1 MYGLLL
7 APDPGDSLDS
17 KLALLAYND
26 LEAYKDMV
34 KPSGEAVIKTRYQV
48 PLSRPVIKTR
58 EDWFLDLGAGTFL
71 SLLYAR
77 SYFPCLSKL
86 CFTFLLID
94 LRSYPIA
101 RRLCH
106 LLIKIEER

>member
-1 MYGLLL
+1 MCWTHVYGLLL

-58 EDWFLDLGAGTFL
+58 YQDPL
-71 SLLYAR
+71 SR
-77 SYFPCLSKL
+77 PVRIGF
-86 CFTFLLID
+86 
-94 LRSYPIA
+94 
-101 RRLCH
+101 
-106 LLIKIEER
+106 

>member
-1 MYGLLL
+1 MLDSVYGLLL

-34 KPSGEAVIKTRYQV
+34 KPSGEAVT
-48 PLSRPVIKTR
+48 KTR
-58 EDWFLDLGAGTFL
+58 EDWFLELDAGTFL

>member
-1 MYGLLL
+1 VLDSVYGLLL

-34 KPSGEAVIKTRYQV
+34 KPSGEAVT
-48 PLSRPVIKTR
+48 KTR
-58 EDWFLDLGAGTFL
+58 EDWFLELDAGTFL

-77 SYFPCLSKL
+77 SYFPCLTKL
-86 CFTFLLID
+86 CFPFLLID
-94 LRSYPIA
+94 
-101 RRLCH
+101 
-106 LLIKIEER
+106 